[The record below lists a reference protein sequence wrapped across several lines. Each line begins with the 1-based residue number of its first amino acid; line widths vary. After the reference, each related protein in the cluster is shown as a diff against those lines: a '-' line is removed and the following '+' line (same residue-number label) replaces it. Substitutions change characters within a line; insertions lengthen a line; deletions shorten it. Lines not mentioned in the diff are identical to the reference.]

1 MKFFRTRLAGA
12 VPQRGALA
20 ARRGTGPGALG
31 IIIGMGLL
39 LLAMLLGAVVALD
52 SVQLTVV
59 LAGVLA
65 GIPIMFLLSTR
76 NLLPVLFIV
85 VFLVQGATQTFF
97 KMRLGTWFASGVA
110 ALFMLRALL
119 EFVALQRRPTDRMK
133 QRSVSADMVYVVALV
148 YLAFFFFSLM
158 LGHAS
163 VPQRISALR
172 FGVPMFGILFA
183 LYWFKWPVA
192 RVQMMWWLL
201 VAIVVFQLP
210 VTIYQHFGPAK
221 ATDWDAVVGT
231 FGTGMSPSLIIV
243 TLAAMLY
250 ALARWHHGASKANFA
265 VWICLTGLAVMLL
278 GEVKAVV
285 FWIPIGMF
293 FILRRRIMKNVVGF
307 FLFGMFVLVFVS
319 GTFLAYKAMY
329 WGEQGAAGNTIEE
342 KLEKTGGYFF
352 DTKVVNYRTGEISR
366 GASLYLWYRDPLPSA
381 LERLVGYGPGASQS
395 SVGMGKGIVAKR
407 YGGLSIN
414 ATALAQLLWDV
425 GILGTIAFVLLILF
439 GFRAGL
445 RYVATANATPSTL
458 AIVDAS
464 TGMLVIFSTLLIY
477 NRSILDEPTM
487 QLLFFFSLGCIV
499 QYCRFGDDALVVSK
513 ASQSSAQP
521 ALA

>member
-1 MKFFRTRLAGA
+1 MKFFRTRLAGT
-12 VPQRGALA
+12 VPQRSALA
-20 ARRGTGPGALG
+20 ARRGTSPGLLGMFVAL
-31 IIIGMGLL
+31 GLL

-52 SVQLTVV
+52 SIQLTVV

-76 NLLPVLFIV
+76 NLLPILFIV

-110 ALFMLRALL
+110 ALFMLRAML
-119 EFVALQRRPTDRMK
+119 EFVALQRRPADHLK
-133 QRSVSADMVYVVALV
+133 QRSVSADMVYVVAIV
-148 YLAFFFFSLM
+148 YMVFFFFSLL

-163 VPQRISALR
+163 TPQRISALR

-183 LYWFKWPVA
+183 FYWFKWPVA

-201 VAIVVFQLP
+201 VAIVIFQLP

-250 ALARWHHGASKANFA
+250 ALSRWNHGASKAK
-265 VWICLTGLAVMLL
+265 VTIWICLTGLAVMLL

-285 FWIPIGMF
+285 FWIPLGMF
-293 FILRRRIMKNVVGF
+293 FILRRRILKNVVGF
-307 FLFGMFVLVFVS
+307 FLFGMFVLVFVT
-319 GTFLAYKAMY
+319 GTFFAYKAMY

-366 GASLYLWYRDPLPSA
+366 GASLYLWYRDPLPST

-395 SVGMGKGIVAKR
+395 SVSTGKGIVAKR

-425 GILGTIAFVLLILF
+425 GILGTISFVLLIFF
-439 GFRAGL
+439 GFRAGV
-445 RYVATANATPSTL
+445 RYVARGNASPPTL
-458 AIVDAS
+458 AIVDTS
-464 TGMLVIFSTLLIY
+464 TGMLVVFSTMLIY

-499 QYCRFGDDALVVSK
+499 QYCRFGDGTQLEINAP
-513 ASQSSAQP
+513 SSSVQP